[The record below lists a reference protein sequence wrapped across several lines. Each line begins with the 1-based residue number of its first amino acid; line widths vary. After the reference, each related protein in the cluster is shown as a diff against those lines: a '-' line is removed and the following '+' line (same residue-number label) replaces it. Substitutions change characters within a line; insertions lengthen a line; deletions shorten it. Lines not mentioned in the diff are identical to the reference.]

1 MENIMERNDILTLKI
16 DDFSHD
22 GKGIAHKDNITIFV
36 EKAIKGEMINVK
48 IIKILPKKNMA
59 IGVISEIKKQSPE
72 RIRAKC
78 DYKNCGGCQL
88 HHISYKKELEF
99 KKNVVEAALKRIG
112 KVKVKVNDTIGAE
125 NIFHYRSKVS
135 VPVGKVKGKAVT
147 GFYAV
152 KSHNII
158 PIENCIVQPSL
169 NDSILKIIRE
179 WIDKYK
185 ISVYDETKKEGKL
198 KHIVIRNGN
207 NEIMVILV
215 SKSKRLNETKKLVE
229 TLKKFNKKVVSII
242 LNVNTSKGNKI
253 LGNNNITLYG
263 KNSITASISDIKFE
277 IGPDTF
283 FQINPAQT
291 EVLYN
296 KAMELAQINKEDIV
310 IDTYSGVGSLTLFL
324 AKKAKKVIGFEI
336 NENSVKKSF
345 ENAKKNKIENI
356 DFISGDVTKN
366 LPEWVKNGNKCD
378 ILVLDPPRKGATT
391 EFWDSVIEVNPR
403 KIIYISCYPSTLA
416 RDLKYLKDFGYIAK
430 ETTPVDMF
438 PKTHHIETVTLIE
451 K

>member
-1 MENIMERNDILTLKI
+1 MKKNDILSLKI

-22 GKGIAHKDNITIFV
+22 GKGIAHKDNMAVFV
-36 EKAIKGEMINVK
+36 EKAIKGEIVDIK
-48 IIKILPKKNMA
+48 IIKVLPKKNMA
-59 IGVISEIKKQSPE
+59 IGVISEIKKKSPD
-72 RIRAKC
+72 RISPKC

-99 KKNVVEAALKRIG
+99 KKGVVEAALKRIG

-135 VPVGKVKGKAVT
+135 VPVGKVKGRAVT

-152 KSHNII
+152 KSHDII
-158 PIENCIVQPSL
+158 PVENCIVQPSL

-207 NEIMVILV
+207 NEIMVVLV
-215 SKSKRLNETKKLVE
+215 SKSKRVKEVKKLVE
-229 TLKKFNKKVVSII
+229 ILKKFNRKIVSVI
-242 LNVNTSKGNKI
+242 LNVNNSAGNKI
-253 LGNNNITLYG
+253 LGETNILLYG
-263 KNSITASISDIKFE
+263 KDSITANIAEIKFN

-296 KAMELAQINKEDIV
+296 KAMEVANVSKDDV
-310 IDTYSGVGSLTLFL
+310 VVDTYSGVGSLTLFL

-336 NENSVKKSF
+336 NKNSVEKSF
-345 ENAKKNKIENI
+345 ENAKRNKIENV
-356 DFISGDVTKN
+356 DFISGDVTRN
-366 LPEWVKNGNKCD
+366 LPEWVNNGNKCD

-391 EFWDSVIEVNPR
+391 EFWDSVIKVNPE
-403 KIIYISCYPSTLA
+403 KIVYISCYPSTLA
-416 RDLKYLKDFGYIAK
+416 RDLNYLKDFGYLPK

-451 K
+451 KN

>member
-1 MENIMERNDILTLKI
+1 MKKNDVFSLQI

-22 GKGIAHKDNITIFV
+22 GKGIAHKDGITIFV
-36 EKAIKGEMINVK
+36 EKAIKGEVIDIK
-48 IIKILPKKNMA
+48 IIKVLAKKNMA
-59 IGVISEIKKQSPE
+59 IAVVAEIKKESPE
-72 RIRAKC
+72 RIKPKC

-99 KKNVVEAALKRIG
+99 KKGVVEAALRRIG
-112 KVKVKVNDTIGAE
+112 KVKVNVNDTIGAKE
-125 NIFHYRSKVS
+125 IFHYRSKVS
-135 VPVGKVKGKAVT
+135 VPIGKVKGRAVT

-152 KSHNII
+152 RSHDII
-158 PIENCIVQPSL
+158 PIESCIVQPSL

-207 NEIMVILV
+207 NEIMVVLV
-215 SKSKRLNETKKLVE
+215 SKSKRVNEVKKLVE
-229 TLKKFNKKVVSII
+229 TLKNFNKKIVSVI
-242 LNVNTSKGNKI
+242 LNVNNSSGNKI
-253 LGNNNITLYG
+253 LGETNVLLYG
-263 KNSITASISDIKFE
+263 KDSITASISDISFN

-296 KAMELAQINKEDIV
+296 KALEIANIDKSDIV

-336 NENSVKKSF
+336 NKNSVDKSF
-345 ENAKKNKIENI
+345 ENAQKNKIENI
-356 DFISGDVTKN
+356 DFIAGDVTKN
-366 LPEWVKNGNKCD
+366 LPKWVDEGNKCD
-378 ILVLDPPRKGATT
+378 VLVLDPPRKGATI
-391 EFWDSVIEVNPR
+391 EFWDSVIKVAPK
-403 KIIYISCYPSTLA
+403 KIVYISCYPATLA
-416 RDLKYLKDFGYIAK
+416 RDLNYLKDFGYFPK

-438 PKTHHIETVTLIE
+438 PKTHHIETVTLID
-451 K
+451 KN